1 MDLTVVALIVCMCL
15 ASAIIG
21 MVLMAIIL
29 HPYRKE
35 VKRAWQREMQAQ
47 QRKVARQQLQRQLRD
62 LDQ

>member
-15 ASAIIG
+15 ASLIIG

-47 QRKVARQQLQRQLRD
+47 QRKTARHQLQQQLRD
-62 LDQ
+62 LDR

>member
-1 MDLTVVALIVCMCL
+1 MCL